1 MVGADGGDQQRWPP
15 AVWHDHHL
23 GVPHSLGCMVQEA
36 TGLPDGAPL
45 AVDIS
50 AEQEAELIGLHG
62 LETGGAFFLGEGW
75 GRSQA
80 DKV

>member
-1 MVGADGGDQQRWPP
+1 
-15 AVWHDHHL
+15 
-23 GVPHSLGCMVQEA
+23 MVQEA